1 VTGRVID
8 PPELLW
14 MKISIITACLN
25 RKEFIGAAIES
36 VLAQNYPEFEHWIID
51 GGSSDGTLEVLKRY
65 PHLNVLSEPDRG
77 VYDAW
82 NKGIDRASGD
92 VVSILN
98 SDDVY
103 AAGAL
108 QSCARAFAASPSAS
122 VVSGGCQIFRIS
134 RRGTVVEMHRYQD
147 PRRYRLSLRNA
158 TVGLPIINSRF
169 FRRSVFD
176 KVGRF
181 DLEYTVA
188 SDREFLIRAALSG
201 IQDVSTPEIF
211 YRYCWHAGSLTMN
224 AGNRSMLRALD
235 DGLQMIRKIRASRSL
250 EPGDDKTL
258 REWRRDLQ
266 AGIVLVHTVL
276 RDRRTAMS
284 LAKESFLA
292 DPRWLFAFL
301 RCGAFAVGRRVRMH
315 FRIWAQDRMART
327 IEGLGFGQKKAKTI

>member
-1 VTGRVID
+1 
-8 PPELLW
+8 

-25 RKEFIGAAIES
+25 RKEFIGGAIES
-36 VLAQNYPEFEHWIID
+36 VLAQNYPEFEHWIVD

-108 QSCARAFAASPSAS
+108 HSCARILAASPAP
-122 VVSGGCQIFRIS
+122 VVSGGCQIFRMS
-134 RRGTVVEMHRYQD
+134 RQGTPVEMHRYQD
-147 PRRYRLSLRNA
+147 PKRYRLSLRNA
-158 TVGLPIINSRF
+158 TVGLPNINSRF

-176 KVGRF
+176 KVGKF
-181 DLEYTVA
+181 DLAYAVA
-188 SDREFLIRAALSG
+188 ADREFLIRAALSG
-201 IQDVSTPEIF
+201 IQDVSTSEIF

-224 AGNRSMLRALD
+224 AGNRSMLRGLE
-235 DGLQMIRKIRASRSL
+235 DGLQMIQKTRASRSL
-250 EPGDDKTL
+250 QPGDDKTL
-258 REWRRDLQ
+258 QKWQRDLQ
-266 AGIVLVHTVL
+266 ATMVLVHTVL
-276 RDRRTAMS
+276 RDRGTALS

-292 DPRWLFAFL
+292 DPRWLFTFL

-315 FRIWAQDRMART
+315 LQMWEQDPSD
-327 IEGLGFGQKKAKTI
+327 